1 MPPGGPEETR
11 VTKVTGMINRIQA
24 PGESC
29 LVEIYGP
36 DLGKKYA
43 VDEDEITI
51 GRDAKNNAVV
61 VDLDNVSR
69 KHAQVTSREGK
80 CFVKDLGST
89 NGTYLNDQEVT
100 QETPLR
106 NGDLIKVGGSIF
118 KFLYGGNI
126 EQLYYEEIYRM
137 AIIDGLTQ
145 VYNKR
150 YLLEFLEREMARCH
164 RYARALSLIMF
175 DIDHFKQI
183 NDQHGHLAGDHVL
196 RELAGQV
203 KTKVRKEECV
213 GRYGGEEFTIVMPE
227 AGPEKTRR
235 FADKL
240 LRLVADH
247 EFVFENN
254 HIPVTI
260 SVGVADMNA
269 ETTEPL
275 QFIKAV
281 DALLYKAKR
290 DGRNRVCG

>member
-1 MPPGGPEETR
+1 MASGGGEETR
-11 VTKVTGMINRIQA
+11 VTKVTQMVNRIQA

-29 LVEIYGP
+29 LVQIYGP
-36 DLGKKYA
+36 DLGKKYPLA
-43 VDEDEITI
+43 DDEITI
-51 GRDAKNNAVV
+51 GRDSKNQVV

-69 KHAQVTSREGK
+69 KHARLTSRDSK
-80 CFVKDLGST
+80 CFVVDLGST
-89 NGTYLNDQEVT
+89 NGTYLNDHEVLH
-100 QETPLR
+100 ETPLR

-118 KFLYGGNI
+118 KFLYGGNV

-164 RYARALSLIMF
+164 RYARALSIIMF
-175 DIDHFKQI
+175 DIDHFKQV
-183 NDQHGHLAGDHVL
+183 NDQNGHLAGDHVL
-196 RELAGQV
+196 RELAGLV
-203 KTKVRKEECV
+203 RAKVRKEECV

-240 LRLVADH
+240 LRMAADH
-247 EFVFENN
+247 EFIFEGNR
-254 HIPVTI
+254 IPVTI
-260 SVGVADMNA
+260 SIGVADMTA
-269 ETTEPL
+269 DITEPV
-275 QFIKAV
+275 QFIKAA
-281 DALLYKAKR
+281 DTQLYKAKR

>member
-1 MPPGGPEETR
+1 MPSGGGEETR

-36 DLGKKYA
+36 DLGKKYP

>member
-1 MPPGGPEETR
+1 MASGGADETR
-11 VTKVTGMINRIQA
+11 VTKVTAMSGRIQA

-29 LVEIYGP
+29 LVQIYGP
-36 DLGKKYA
+36 ELGKKYQL
-43 VDEDEITI
+43 ENDEITI
-51 GRDAKNNAVV
+51 GRDSKNEVM

-69 KHAQVTSREGK
+69 KHAKVSSRNGK
-80 CFVKDLGST
+80 GFVADLGST
-89 NGTYLNDQEVT
+89 NGTYLNDQEVLH
-100 QETPLR
+100 ETPLR

-118 KFLYGGNI
+118 KFLYGGNV

-175 DIDHFKQI
+175 DIDHFKKI
-183 NDQHGHLAGDHVL
+183 NDDNGHLAGDHVL

-203 KTKVRKEECV
+203 RTKVRKEECV

-247 EFVFENN
+247 EFMFEGSR
-254 HIPVTI
+254 IPVTI
-260 SVGVADMNA
+260 SIGVADMTA
-269 ETTEPL
+269 EITEPV

-281 DALLYKAKR
+281 DAMLYKAKHG
-290 DGRNRVCG
+290 GRNQVCG

>member
-1 MPPGGPEETR
+1 MASGGSGEETR
-11 VTKVTGMINRIQA
+11 VTKVTAMVNRIQA

-36 DLGKKYA
+36 DLGKKYPLA
-43 VDEDEITI
+43 GDELTI
-51 GRDAKNNAVV
+51 GRDSKNEIV

-69 KHAQVTSREGK
+69 KHARVAAREGK
-80 CFVKDLGST
+80 CFVSDLGST
-89 NGTYLNDQEVT
+89 NGTYLNDQEILH
-100 QETPLR
+100 ETPLR

-118 KFLYGGNI
+118 KFLYGGNV

-175 DIDHFKQI
+175 DIDHFKNI
-183 NDQHGHLAGDHVL
+183 NDSNGHLAGDYVL
-196 RELAGQV
+196 RELAGLV
-203 KTKVRKEECV
+203 RAKVRKEECV

-227 AGPEKTRR
+227 AGPEKARR

-240 LRLVADH
+240 LRMVADH
-247 EFVFENN
+247 DFVFENN
-254 HIPVTI
+254 KITVTI
-260 SVGVADMNA
+260 SIGVADMTG
-269 ETTEPL
+269 ETTEPV
-275 QFIKAV
+275 QFIKSA
-281 DALLYKAKR
+281 DTNLYKAKR